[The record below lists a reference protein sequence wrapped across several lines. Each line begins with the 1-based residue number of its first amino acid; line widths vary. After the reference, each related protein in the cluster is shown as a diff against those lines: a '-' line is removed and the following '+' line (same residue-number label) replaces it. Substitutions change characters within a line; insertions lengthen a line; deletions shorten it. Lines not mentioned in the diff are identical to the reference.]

1 MLDADPMGG
10 PHGVLARRHR
20 LFWRTAGA
28 ILALLTLAVTLPA
41 GVRIGTQARR
51 ARAELIG
58 RTIATA
64 NVAASTVADLL
75 GHQDTRALSNL
86 VAVLAALDHDVDVA
100 VVVDKTGRIVAD
112 ASREHEGTV
121 RSDFASVPLEPVVD
135 EIVRTNGGAAIQ
147 VIVPIVVRDG
157 PWGSIRLQAG
167 LEQLDAQA
175 AEEITQVVWLAVVL
189 IVLGGL
195 VAGWLRP
202 PVPSSSRRR
211 GRTVAA
217 GAKNVHSGVWR
228 SDETATSPPRSTTWR
243 SSTTPAALEE
253 NRAALEEL
261 VDDRTREPSPRATRR
276 SATRPKSEFLA
287 TMSHEIRTPMNGVIG
302 MTGLL
307 LDTDLTDEQRE
318 FAETVRSSAEA
329 LLAIINDILDFS
341 KIEAGKFDL
350 ETTDFDLA
358 TAVEDSVELLAKQ
371 AHQKGLELTCLVDD
385 DLPTV
390 VGGDPTRIRQVLVNL
405 VGNAVKFTEHGEVA
419 VRVSGGDVRNGR
431 VVARCIVRDTGI
443 GISQGAVHRLFQP
456 FSQADGSTTRQ
467 YGGTGL
473 GLAICKRL
481 IELMGGEIGVES
493 TQGVGSTFWFTVPLE
508 ARPDSTIGPSTAA
521 LQGVRVLI
529 IDDHATNRALLRAH
543 LRRWE
548 LEVEEAPNGGRAL
561 ARLRDAAVANKP
573 IGLVIVDYFMPRM
586 DGIAFATR
594 MRADSAF
601 EAIPIVMLT
610 SYADRTWERGSAR
623 AGIRRVLTKP
633 CAARSSWTP
642 SAALRPEPE
651 PGRPPRGA
659 AHGAQPTCTPAFSSP
674 RTTRGNQQ
682 LARAMLLRL
691 GYQTDVAG
699 NGQEA
704 VESVMTVPY
713 DLVLM
718 DCQMPV
724 MDGFEATKIIRERE
738 GASRHTHIIAV
749 TANAMEG
756 DRERCLAAGM
766 DATLRENSARRP
778 ARVLAAGRRASPRQ
792 MTMRRAATIA
802 PSPLE
807 IIATAMTMVPCHCI
821 LAIV

>member
-1 MLDADPMGG
+1 MLGPDPMGG
-10 PHGVLARRHR
+10 RNGVLARRHR

-28 ILALLTLAVTLPA
+28 ILALLTLAVMLPA
-41 GVRIGTQARR
+41 GIRIGTQARR
-51 ARAELIG
+51 ARAELID
-58 RTIATA
+58 RTVATA

-100 VVVDKTGRIVAD
+100 AVVDKTGRILAD
-112 ASREHEGTV
+112 GSREHEGAV
-121 RSDFASVPLEPVVD
+121 RPEYASVPLQPVVE
-135 EIVRTNGGAAIQ
+135 EIMRANGGAAIE
-147 VIVPIVVRDG
+147 VVVPVVVRDG
-157 PWGSIRLQAG
+157 PWGTVRLQAG

-175 AEEITQVVWLAVVL
+175 AEEITQIVWLAVVL
-189 IVLGGL
+189 IVLGGC
-195 VAGWLRP
+195 VAGWLARSVARP
-202 PVPSSSRRR
+202 VEQLAAAAEA
-211 GRTVAA
+211 VAA
-217 GAKNVHSGVWR
+217 GAKNVHSGVRR
-228 SDETATSPPRSTTWR
+228 SDEIGHL
-243 SSTTPAALEE
+243 AAAFDHMVAELDHARRVLEE

-261 VDDRTREPSPRATRR
+261 VDDRTRELAAARDEALEATRL
-276 SATRPKSEFLA
+276 KSEFLA

-350 ETTDFDLA
+350 EMTDFDLA

-371 AHQKGLELTCLVDD
+371 SHQKGLELTCLVDD
-385 DLPTV
+385 DLPAV

-419 VRVSGGDVRNGR
+419 VRVNGGEVRNGR

-443 GISQGAVHRLFQP
+443 GISPGAVSRLFRP

-493 TQGVGSTFWFTVPLE
+493 TPGVGSTFWFTVPLE
-508 ARPDSTIGPSTAA
+508 ARPESAIGPSTAT
-521 LQGVRVLI
+521 LQGVRVLV

-548 LEVEEAPNGGRAL
+548 LEVEEAPNGERAL

-573 IGLVIVDYFMPRM
+573 IGLVVVDYFMPRM

-601 EAIPIVMLT
+601 AAIPIVMLT
-610 SYADRTWERGSAR
+610 SYADRTRNAEAR
-623 AGIRRVLTKP
+623 AAGIRRVLTKP
-633 CAARSSWTP
+633 VRRAQLLDTVV
-642 SAALRPEPE
+642 AALRPEPE
-651 PGRPPRGA
+651 AREA
-659 AHGAQPTCTPAFSSP
+659 PAP
-674 RTTRGNQQ
+674 RTPPAPKPTSHARILVAEDNPVNQQ

-704 VESVMTVPY
+704 VESVMQVPY

-724 MDGFEATKIIRERE
+724 MDGFEATKLIRERE
-738 GASRHTHIIAV
+738 GTARHTHIIAV

-756 DRERCLAAGM
+756 DRDRCLAAGM
-766 DATLRENSARRP
+766 DDYLAKPFRAGDLR
-778 ARVLAAGRRASPRQ
+778 RVLGKWLPGAGDVEPDGDDEARAAGGR
-792 MTMRRAATIA
+792 
-802 PSPLE
+802 
-807 IIATAMTMVPCHCI
+807 
-821 LAIV
+821 